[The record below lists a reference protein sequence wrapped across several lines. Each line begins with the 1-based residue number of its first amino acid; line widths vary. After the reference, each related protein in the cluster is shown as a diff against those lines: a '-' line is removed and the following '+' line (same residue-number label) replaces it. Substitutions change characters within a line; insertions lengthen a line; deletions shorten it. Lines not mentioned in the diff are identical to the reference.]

1 MALKGSSE
9 GRSHP
14 RHGVEEPLPS
24 TNTLKSERSLAFKQ
38 WAQGRCYR
46 CLARDHRVS
55 SCRDLFRCI
64 RCRRP
69 GHRERHCPHR
79 FPSPTQH
86 TPSPTANP
94 RHPQPT
100 RSWAHIVV
108 ASSPNQLCTQ
118 PSPPQSPS
126 PLRGED
132 LHARYDRAPQA
143 PAIFDLQSIL
153 TPLLQSLHSELQQH
167 IITHLENL
175 VRPLI
180 DEISAIKLWLAR
192 LATHLKRVELPS
204 EDPSVDVSG
213 LFAPCAEPPGEH
225 TSVSNMAE
233 IFSPSSP
240 VWRSPMPSIL
250 ASIVE
255 ACAPADSLVCEDTCA
270 IMGEKIIDQ
279 PVTMPLETSGV
290 QDVTPVED
298 IVLVEDASDDEETV
312 SQVIVENPIYLITI
326 EDALAH
332 SMTEVTAEVSQLA
345 DGPSLKA
352 MSSPSATTGKE
363 KDVSCP
369 PVRSPSPPAVIARR
383 RRKSYDR
390 SSLRRSTRLAQ
401 HNVLNELGIVGK
413 DGKLNDNAIQDIVG
427 CLKNLLPPDLL
438 KPLMEL
444 KGRAFWDLVAEVTL
458 PLLNGL

>member
-14 RHGVEEPLPS
+14 RHGVDKLLPS
-24 TNTLKSERSLAFKQ
+24 MDTLKYECSLAFKQ

-46 CLARDHRVS
+46 CLAHDHRVS
-55 SCRDLFRCI
+55 SCWDLFRCI

-79 FPSPTQH
+79 FPSPTQR
-86 TPSPTANP
+86 TPYPAANP

-132 LHARYDRAPQA
+132 LHARCDRAPQA
-143 PAIFDLQSIL
+143 LAIFDLQSIL

-192 LATHLKRVELPS
+192 LATHLKHVELPS

-233 IFSPSSP
+233 LFGPSSP
-240 VWRSPMPSIL
+240 VWRSPMPSTL

-298 IVLVEDASDDEETV
+298 IVLVEDASDDEQTV
-312 SQVIVENPIYLITI
+312 SQVIVENPIYLIII

-332 SMTEVTAEVSQLA
+332 STTEVIVEVSQLA

-363 KDVSCP
+363 KDVPCP
-369 PVRSPSPPAVIARR
+369 PVRSPSPPAVTARR
-383 RRKSYDR
+383 RCKSYDR

-401 HNVLNELGIVGK
+401 RNVLNELGIVGK
-413 DGKLNDNAIQDIVG
+413 DGKLDDNAIQDIVG

>member
-1 MALKGSSE
+1 MPAVIVHLKLRPSLISNPYLLLCC
-9 GRSHP
+9 SH
-14 RHGVEEPLPS
+14 
-24 TNTLKSERSLAFKQ
+24 
-38 WAQGRCYR
+38 C
-46 CLARDHRVS
+46 
-55 SCRDLFRCI
+55 
-64 RCRRP
+64 
-69 GHRERHCPHR
+69 
-79 FPSPTQH
+79 TQ
-86 TPSPTANP
+86 SFNN
-94 RHPQPT
+94 
-100 RSWAHIVV
+100 I
-108 ASSPNQLCTQ
+108 SSPIWRIWC
-118 PSPPQSPS
+118 
-126 PLRGED
+126 G
-132 LHARYDRAPQA
+132 
-143 PAIFDLQSIL
+143 
-153 TPLLQSLHSELQQH
+153 HS
-167 IITHLENL
+167 
-175 VRPLI
+175 

-192 LATHLKRVELPS
+192 LVTHLKH
-204 EDPSVDVSG
+204 DVSG

-225 TSVSNMAE
+225 TFVSNVAE
-233 IFSPSSP
+233 LFGPNSP

-279 PVTMPLETSGV
+279 PVTMPLEASGV

-298 IVLVEDASDDEETV
+298 IVLVEDASNDEQTV

-332 SMTEVTAEVSQLA
+332 STTEVTAEVSQLA

-363 KDVSCP
+363 KDVPSSPSATTGKEKDVPCR
-369 PVRSPSPPAVIARR
+369 PVRSPSPPAVTARC

-401 HNVLNELGIVGK
+401 RNVLNELGIVGK
-413 DGKLNDNAIQDIVG
+413 DGKLDDNAIQDIVG